1 MATNG
6 GGAGG
11 LNGGGDGDASAP
23 PPLHVVMFPWLAFG
37 HLIPFLELAKRLA
50 ARGHAVVTF
59 LSTPRNVSRMA
70 PLPPELSAYI
80 RIVSLQLP
88 VVDGLP
94 DGAESTADVPPE
106 KVELLKKAFD
116 GLAAPFATFLADACA
131 DGDREGAG
139 GGGPDPFSRKPDWVV
154 VDFANG
160 WVPPIADQHQVPC
173 ANFSIFSAAGL
184 AFFGPKAAHDAYPR
198 TEPEDFMSPPP
209 WIPPPSTLAF
219 RRHEAVWIAA
229 PYRPNASGLSDAG
242 RVWQVQQRCEVTIY
256 RSCPEVEGQLC
267 HLLEGLYN
275 KPVVPA
281 GLLLPSDDGDD
292 GAGADDLIRWL
303 DDQPA
308 RSVVYVALGTEAP
321 LTATNVRELALGLE
335 LADARFLWALRRQS
349 GGGDAGELLPEGY
362 EERVAGRGVVETGW
376 VPQVRVL
383 AHAAVGAFLTHCGW
397 GSTVESLRFG
407 LPLVM
412 LPFITD
418 QGLIARAM
426 ADRGLGVEV
435 ARDDDGS
442 FGRDGVAAAVRRVM
456 AEEGGKVFAHNA
468 RELQVALGDG
478 ARQGRYV
485 DELAKRLRRRS
496 LS

>member
-1 MATNG
+1 MAATIK
-6 GGAGG
+6 AAEAAA
-11 LNGGGDGDASAP
+11 ASA
-23 PPLHVVMFPWLAFG
+23 LHIVVFPWLAFG
-37 HLIPFLELAKRLA
+37 HMIPFLELSKRLA
-50 ARGHAVVTF
+50 RRGHAVTF
-59 LSTPRNVSRMA
+59 VSTPRNAARLGVI
-70 PLPPELSAYI
+70 PPALSPAHV
-80 RIVSLQLP
+80 RVVSLDLP
-88 VVDGLP
+88 AVDSLP
-94 DGAESTADVPPE
+94 EGAESTADVPPE

-116 GLAAPFATFLADACA
+116 GLAAPFAAFLADACVA
-131 DGDREGAG
+131 EVREG
-139 GGGPDPFSRKPDWVV
+139 GGGRRGGFGQKPDWVV

-160 WVPPIADQHQVPC
+160 WVPPIADMHQVPC
-173 ANFSIFSAAGL
+173 AFFSIFTAAAL
-184 AFFGPKAAHDAYPR
+184 AFVGPKAAHDAHPR

-229 PYRPNASGLSDAG
+229 AYRPNASGVSDID
-242 RVWQVQQRCEVTIY
+242 RMWQVLEGCRLIIY
-256 RSCPEVEGQLC
+256 RSCPEVEGHLC
-267 HLLEGLYN
+267 HLLDDLYN

-281 GLLLPSDDGDD
+281 GLLLPPDAGDD
-292 GAGADDLIRWL
+292 DDIPDLIRWL
-303 DDQPA
+303 DEQPA

-321 LTATNVRELALGLE
+321 LTATDVRELALGLD
-335 LADARFLWALRRQS
+335 LAGARFLWALRKPS
-349 GGGDAGELLPEGY
+349 GGGNAGELLPEGY

-456 AEEGGKVFAHNA
+456 AEEEGKVFAHNA
-468 RELQVALGDG
+468 RELQEELEDG
-478 ARQGRYV
+478 ARQEQYV